1 MSVNPDQTSYMKPA
15 GRDTTFDA
23 DYTAVVYFHGMG
35 TQRHYEEVSSLLQ
48 QFDQLIYK
56 THFPGNPRSLQRCT
70 VEVEQGR
77 RGSGLENMPVTYHK
91 VIHPVKP
98 GSNHPVTV
106 RFYEAYWAAETV
118 GGTNTLSVIAWV
130 LKQAAKP
137 IMVLKARW
145 GEIGSLRIG
154 TLYSQYERVLAQARK
169 KNLDQPGVPVDDS
182 QSRQIKFLISSYRE
196 FTKPETRYG
205 TKDQAP
211 KRGERFRDYVK
222 YLQEYSHDP
231 KYKAQLPT
239 LLQAANRWWW
249 QDVFAQISYFLII
262 MLLLLLLLGAIFSSL
277 WVIYAVLVG
286 LIHTLWIELQRA
298 LPTFD
303 LPNLSRQSSDGSPS
317 NALLILVLLP
327 LTVMVGAR
335 LNRFFSDYLGDVQQY
350 VTYQETDQK
359 YQRRARILDR
369 TISLLR
375 HVLQDEHCTRV
386 LVISHS
392 LGSVI
397 AYDSLLE
404 LERINMA
411 LKSNTNQ
418 QIIASKDEPD
428 TSVPEMPQ
436 QLGLEKIQHFI
447 TMGSPIDKTLYF
459 FATLR
464 SRVSRY
470 VETVEAI
477 RGNITTPPFT
487 SPKPGQEEQEWLPQI
502 HWVNYW
508 DQADAISGP
517 IWNVVG
523 ADIDIQHVDNV
534 QIATYPF
541 PEPAHSHG
549 GYFYHKQVLSDLYE
563 MIFENRFSFVQ
574 ARAQDR
580 KPEWVADTDRYTD
593 DAEANRLFPKQKAI
607 QLLMLIVATIGLD
620 YAVVQLY
627 ARQLGLFFSLLADLL
642 SANPLG
648 SASPAWVLVP
658 ALAVVI
664 AIVLLILVLRQSLKP
679 RAAISVTVPPPQ
691 AAPEQAHL

>member
-1 MSVNPDQTSYMKPA
+1 MAISPDQTSYMKPA
-15 GRDTTFDA
+15 GRDATSDA
-23 DYTAVVYFHGMG
+23 NYTAVVYFHGMG

-48 QFDQLIYK
+48 QFDQLIYRN
-56 THFPGNPRSLQRCT
+56 HFPGNPRSLQKCI

-77 RGSGLENMPVTYHK
+77 AGSGLENTPVTYHK
-91 VIHPVKP
+91 VTHPVMP
-98 GSNHPVTV
+98 GSNDPVTV
-106 RFYEAYWAAETV
+106 RFYETYWAAETV
-118 GGTNTLSVIAWV
+118 SGTNTLSVIAWV
-130 LKQAAKP
+130 LKQVAKP
-137 IMVLKARW
+137 IMVLKAQW

-154 TLYSQYERVLAQARK
+154 TLYSQYEQVLAQARK
-169 KNLDQPGVPVDDS
+169 QNPEQPYVPPDDP
-182 QSRQIKFLISSYRE
+182 QVQQIKFLISSYRE
-196 FTKPETRYG
+196 FIKPETRYG
-205 TKDQAP
+205 RKDQSP

-222 YLQEYSHDP
+222 YLQEYSYDAE
-231 KYKAQLPT
+231 YKVQLPA
-239 LLQAANRWWW
+239 LLQAANTWWW
-249 QDVFAQISYFLII
+249 QDIFAQISYFLMI
-262 MLLLLLLLGAIFSSL
+262 MLLLLLLLGAMFSSL
-277 WVIYAVLVG
+277 WVIYAVVVG
-286 LIHTLWIELQRA
+286 LVHTLWIELQRA
-298 LPTFD
+298 LPTFG
-303 LPNLSRQSSDGSPS
+303 LPNLSQHAGQDSPT
-317 NALLILVLLP
+317 NALLILILLP
-327 LTVMVGAR
+327 LTVMIGAR
-335 LNRFFSDYLGDVQQY
+335 VNQFFSDYLGDVQQY

-359 YQRRARILDR
+359 YQRRARILAR

-386 LVISHS
+386 IVISHS

-404 LERINMA
+404 LQRINLA

-418 QIIASKDEPD
+418 PNVDSNDLDVAPTPKLK
-428 TSVPEMPQ
+428 
-436 QLGLEKIQHFI
+436 QLGLDKIQHFV

-487 SPKPGQEEQEWLPQI
+487 IPKQGQEEQGWLPQI

-523 ADIDIQHVDNV
+523 AEIDIQHVDNV
-534 QIATYPF
+534 RVATYRL

-574 ARAQDR
+574 ARAQGR
-580 KPEWVADTDRYTD
+580 KPEWVADTVRYTK
-593 DAEANRLFPKQKAI
+593 DAEANQLFPKQRAI
-607 QLLMLIVATIGLD
+607 QLLVLIVATLGLD
-620 YAVVQLY
+620 YAVLQLY
-627 ARQLGLFFSLLADLL
+627 ARQLGLFFALLADLL

-658 ALAVVI
+658 ALVVVI
-664 AIVLLILVLRQSLKP
+664 ALVLLILVLRQSLKP
-679 RAAISVTVPPPQ
+679 RAAISVSVPPTQ
-691 AAPEQAHL
+691 AAPEQAHG